1 MAVAE
6 YPPKEMMEDTAACF
20 DPNAVAAAQVEGVA
34 FSGTDG
40 CHQQQNVA
48 ASAVE
53 EVDLHRHYQQ
63 QELMGFAA
71 EDEGGGVDDRR
82 SISRVALEEG
92 FHRAGSGDNGYG
104 DMNQVLPYGAGHSS
118 STWDYAAPGTE
129 GLSHDDDGHHHN
141 IMSQQVADPLQFLQS
156 QAPQTFGN
164 DGPSDVFASVPAADL
179 LNLFR
184 LARCSS
190 SSLLPSSSLSFAN
203 PNSPAPPLLFDP
215 LVHLS
220 NLQPQPPFIR
230 ELFQSL
236 PNCGYDLPIPG
247 SSSLFGG
254 GNNLERGENEGDEGN
269 NLGMAMMYCEEE
281 DGGHQFVENNNGVFT
296 FGSEM
301 MADMDDCHV
310 KVKMGKRRRGKVAKP
325 YTTERDRR
333 SQINHKYD
341 ALKKLIPSPTKGDR
355 ASIVGDAIE
364 YIKELLRTVN
374 ELKLLVEKKRW
385 GTERSKRQK
394 VEEEGFDGEI
404 SIARPPGNPADQS
417 YNRTLR
423 SSWLQRKSKV
433 TEVDVRIIDDEVT
446 IKLVQRKKINCLLH
460 VSRVLDELQ
469 LDLHHVAGGHI
480 GEHYSFLLNTKIY
493 EGSTVYASAIASK
506 LIEVIDRQY
515 TTTPPTCSGY

>member
-1 MAVAE
+1 MEETAE
-6 YPPKEMMEDTAACF
+6 GF
-20 DPNAVAAAQVEGVA
+20 DPSAVPPQVEGA
-34 FSGTDG
+34 A
-40 CHQQQNVA
+40 A
-48 ASAVE
+48 ASAAE
-53 EVDLHRHYQQ
+53 EVELHHRHYQQ
-63 QELMGFAA
+63 QVLMGFAA
-71 EDEGGGVDDRR
+71 GDGDGGVVGDRR
-82 SISRVALEEG
+82 SVSRVALEDG
-92 FHRAGSGDNGYG
+92 FHRVGSGGDDYG
-104 DMNQVLPYGAGHSS
+104 DMNQVLLPYGGGHSS
-118 STWDYAAPGTE
+118 SDWNYAAAPGTE
-129 GLSHDDDGHHHN
+129 GGLSQNQDGYQDM
-141 IMSQQVADPLQFLQS
+141 ISQQVADPLQFLQS
-156 QAPQTFGN
+156 QAPPNFGG
-164 DGPSDVFASVPAADL
+164 DVPSDVFAPAGLPPDL

-190 SSLLPSSSLSFAN
+190 SSLLPSSSLPFAN
-203 PNSPAPPLLFDP
+203 PNSPTPPLLFDP

-220 NLQPQPPFIR
+220 NLQPQPPFMR

-236 PNCGYDLPIPG
+236 PNGGACGYNSSLPLAG

-254 GNNLERGENEGDEGN
+254 GGANNMERGETEGDEGN
-269 NLGMAMMYCEEE
+269 NLGMTMMYCEE
-281 DGGHQFVENNNGVFT
+281 DGGHQFVENDTGVFK

-301 MADMDDCHV
+301 MADMEGCHV
-310 KVKMGKRRRGKVAKP
+310 KVKMGKRRRGKVTKP

-404 SIARPPGNPADQS
+404 SITRTPGNPVDQS
-417 YNRTLR
+417 FNRTLR

-433 TEVDVRIIDDEVT
+433 TEVDVRIIEDEVT

-460 VSRVLDELQ
+460 VSRILDELH
-469 LDLHHVAGGHI
+469 LDLQHVAGGHI

-506 LIEVIDRQY
+506 LIEVVDQQY
-515 TTTPPTCSGY
+515 AAMPPPCSGY

>member
-1 MAVAE
+1 MLFLLLFMAAGQ
-6 YPPKEMMEDTAACF
+6 YPPEEMMGETTQCF
-20 DPNAVAAAQVEGVA
+20 GPSGVPVEAEGVA
-34 FSGTDG
+34 FAQAG
-40 CHQQQNVA
+40 HRLRPQNVA
-48 ASAVE
+48 AE
-53 EVDLHRHYQQ
+53 EVDLHGHYQEQQ

-71 EDEGGGVDDRR
+71 GEDDG
-82 SISRVALEEG
+82 G
-92 FHRAGSGDNGYG
+92 FHRVGSGDGGYG
-104 DMNQVLPYGAGHSS
+104 NTNQVLPYDGSHSS
-118 STWDYAAPGTE
+118 SDWNYAAPGAE
-129 GLSHDDDGHHHN
+129 GLSHHHDGGHHG
-141 IMSQQVADPLQFLQS
+141 IIGQQVADPLQFLQS
-156 QAPQTFGN
+156 QAPLSFGD
-164 DGPSDVFASVPAADL
+164 DGPSDIFAPAAPPDL

-190 SSLLPSSSLSFAN
+190 SSLLPSSSLSFAS
-203 PNSPAPPLLFDP
+203 PNSPAPPLLLDP

-220 NLQPQPPFIR
+220 NLQPQPPFMR

-236 PNCGYDLPIPG
+236 PSGGVCGYDNLPIAG
-247 SSSLFGG
+247 SSSLFGS
-254 GNNLERGENEGDEGN
+254 GNDIERGETEGDEGN
-269 NLGMAMMYCEEE
+269 NLGMTMMYCDE
-281 DGGHQFVENNNGVFT
+281 DGGHQFVENDNGVFK

-301 MADMDDCHV
+301 MADMEGCHG
-310 KVKMGKRRRGKVAKP
+310 KVKMGKRRRGKMTKP

-341 ALKKLIPSPTKGDR
+341 ALKELIPSPTKGDR

-394 VEEEGFDGEI
+394 ADEEGFDGEI
-404 SIARPPGNPADQS
+404 SITRPLGNPAGQS
-417 YNRTLR
+417 CNGTLR

-493 EGSTVYASAIASK
+493 DGSTVYASAIASK
-506 LIEVIDRQY
+506 LIEVVDRQY
-515 TTTPPTCSGY
+515 AATPPPPCSSY